1 MELNPNFIQHLDV
14 ESLLTLFVENFFSS
28 MRGGNTDTPM
38 MLDLCLCFPWCI
50 NELLKRVTGTSYRYF
65 TNPVAS
71 YYLQPTLGDVDI
83 NFCDL
88 AKLPKPL
95 SGCLSKKQLDEIRQ
109 WVQQYGKSVRQNTT
123 RNFSTKD
130 KPGTLPLNLY
140 ESAPPEQH
148 SVDFDVLLN
157 EDIPVQHQDTSTA
170 RNIVIAQST
179 YVVVSRIYKPR
190 SAPNSPLYI
199 TKLLEDVVDDYD
211 SARHVTTLCYTQDV
225 VDPLLFTTSGEEHVI
240 PKGGIKG
247 VVSSITVVDNET
259 VEIDE
264 GDYYLLLALG
274 NESTDTTS
282 PNSMKLIKNL
292 LQRVLMDKVT
302 RIRSKWTLADRKGSG
317 RGQWPR
323 SFSFIK
329 IAKTRKGKVTLSIP
343 STRDF
348 SPFAQT
354 ESLFT
359 GYFFWVPK
367 PGFNVHSG
375 DTSALKNWFITKDRC
390 NIDKLIMIFYTL
402 SSCLK

>member
-1 MELNPNFIQHLDV
+1 
-14 ESLLTLFVENFFSS
+14 

-38 MLDLCLCFPWCI
+38 MLDFCLRFPSCI

-71 YYLQPTLGDVDI
+71 YYPQPTLGDVDI

-95 SGCLSKKQLDEIRQ
+95 SGCLSKKQLDEICQ
-109 WVQQYGKSVRQNTT
+109 WVQQYGKSVGQNTT

-130 KPGTLPLNLY
+130 KPGTLPLNLH

-148 SVDFDVLLN
+148 SVEFDVLLN

-211 SARHVTTLCYTQDV
+211 SARYVTTLCYTQDV

-240 PKGGIKG
+240 SKEGIKG

-264 GDYYLLLALG
+264 GEYYLLLALVNG
-274 NESTDTTS
+274 STDTTYL
-282 PNSMKLIKNL
+282 N
-292 LQRVLMDKVT
+292 Q
-302 RIRSKWTLADRKGSG
+302 ADEE
-317 RGQWPR
+317 
-323 SFSFIK
+323 
-329 IAKTRKGKVTLSIP
+329 
-343 STRDF
+343 
-348 SPFAQT
+348 PFA
-354 ESLFT
+354 ESVDGQGDEDSITMDAGRPQRKRKRTVNQEFLF
-359 GYFFWVPK
+359 Y
-367 PGFNVHSG
+367 
-375 DTSALKNWFITKDRC
+375 
-390 NIDKLIMIFYTL
+390 
-402 SSCLK
+402 

>member
-1 MELNPNFIQHLDV
+1 MSQVRATCTLQIQWPRTTFL
-14 ESLLTLFVENFFSS
+14 
-28 MRGGNTDTPM
+28 
-38 MLDLCLCFPWCI
+38 
-50 NELLKRVTGTSYRYF
+50 
-65 TNPVAS
+65 
-71 YYLQPTLGDVDI
+71 PTLGDVDI

-95 SGCLSKKQLDEIRQ
+95 SGCLSRKQLLNEIRQ
-109 WVQQYGKSVRQNTT
+109 WVKQHGKSVRQNTT

-211 SARHVTTLCYTQDV
+211 SARYVTTLFYTQDV

-240 PKGGIKG
+240 PKEGIKG

-264 GDYYLLLALG
+264 GEYYLLLALVNG
-274 NESTDTTS
+274 STDTTS
-282 PNSMKLIKNL
+282 PNE
-292 LQRVLMDKVT
+292 
-302 RIRSKWTLADRKGSG
+302 ADEE
-317 RGQWPR
+317 
-323 SFSFIK
+323 
-329 IAKTRKGKVTLSIP
+329 
-343 STRDF
+343 
-348 SPFAQT
+348 PFA
-354 ESLFT
+354 ESVDGQGDEDSITMDAGRPQRKRKRTVNQEFLF
-359 GYFFWVPK
+359 Y
-367 PGFNVHSG
+367 
-375 DTSALKNWFITKDRC
+375 
-390 NIDKLIMIFYTL
+390 
-402 SSCLK
+402 

>member
-1 MELNPNFIQHLDV
+1 
-14 ESLLTLFVENFFSS
+14 
-28 MRGGNTDTPM
+28 M
-38 MLDLCLCFPWCI
+38 MLDFCLRFPRCI
-50 NELLKRVTGTSYRYF
+50 NELLKRVTG

-95 SGCLSKKQLDEIRQ
+95 SGCLPKKQLDEICQ

-123 RNFSTKD
+123 RYFSTKD

-157 EDIPVQHQDTSTA
+157 ENIPVQHQDTSTA

-211 SARHVTTLCYTQDV
+211 SARYVTTLCYTQDV

-240 PKGGIKG
+240 PKEGIKG
-247 VVSSITVVDNET
+247 VVTSITVVDDEPQ
-259 VEIDE
+259 VEKDE
-264 GDYYLLLALG
+264 GEYYLLLALVNG
-274 NESTDTTS
+274 STDITS
-282 PNSMKLIKNL
+282 PNE
-292 LQRVLMDKVT
+292 
-302 RIRSKWTLADRKGSG
+302 ADEE
-317 RGQWPR
+317 
-323 SFSFIK
+323 
-329 IAKTRKGKVTLSIP
+329 
-343 STRDF
+343 
-348 SPFAQT
+348 PFA
-354 ESLFT
+354 ESVDGQGDEDSITMDTGRPQGKRKRTVNQEFLF
-359 GYFFWVPK
+359 Y
-367 PGFNVHSG
+367 
-375 DTSALKNWFITKDRC
+375 
-390 NIDKLIMIFYTL
+390 
-402 SSCLK
+402 